1 MIIKCKM
8 CGGDLAFEPGSTV
21 CECEYCG
28 SKQTIPSADSEKKTN
43 LFNRA
48 NRLRMNSEFDKASA
62 VYEQI
67 VAEFPEEAE
76 AYWGLCLCAYGI
88 EYVDDPA
95 TGSKIPTCHRTL
107 PTSIMEDSNFE
118 QRAIMP
124 MSLRG
129 RSTARKR
136 KPSTASR
143 RIFCR
148 LRRTKRPT
156 MCSSAT
162 RRPPRTAAAPRTA
175 CWRRMFTRR

>member
-118 QRAIMP
+118 QACDYADP
-124 MSLRG
+124 V
-129 RSTARKR
+129 ARKVYR
-136 KPSTASR
+136 EEAKTLTASR

-148 LRRTKRPT
+148 LRRARRPT
-156 MCSSAT
+156 TCSSAT

>member
-118 QRAIMP
+118 QACDYADPVARKVYREEAKNIDRIQKDILSIAQYETP
-124 MSLRG
+124 YDVFICYKETAEDGCFPRPVG
-129 RSTARKR
+129 RSG
-136 KPSTASR
+136 
-143 RIFCR
+143 
-148 LRRTKRPT
+148 
-156 MCSSAT
+156 
-162 RRPPRTAAAPRTA
+162 
-175 CWRRMFTRR
+175 